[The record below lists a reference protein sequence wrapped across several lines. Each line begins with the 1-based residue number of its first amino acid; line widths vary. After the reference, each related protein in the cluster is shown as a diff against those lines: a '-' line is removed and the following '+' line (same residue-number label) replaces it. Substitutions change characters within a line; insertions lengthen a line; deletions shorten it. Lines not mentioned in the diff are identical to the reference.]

1 MRKSVLTL
9 LLLFI
14 AMMMQ
19 AQQHLITGAIIDKG
33 TNDPVEASTVQ
44 LLRADSTYISGAISD
59 ENGLFSLQAPED
71 GSYLLKITSVGYKP
85 TVRRIMMTQGKDL
98 AMGKINI
105 NAEAIMLKA
114 ATVTA
119 MAKKVVLKED
129 TFVYN
134 SAAYRTPEGSTI
146 EELVK
151 RLPGA
156 EVSDDGSIKINGK
169 EVKKILVDGKEF
181 MTGDTKTALK
191 NLPTSI
197 IDKIKAYDEKSDLA
211 KVTGIDDGEE
221 ETVLDFG
228 VKRGM
233 NKGLIAN
240 MDLSMGTKQRYSERG
255 MAAYFNDRNRL
266 MMFASANNT
275 NDMGFPGG
283 GGPGGWGFNKQGLN
297 ASKMLGLNYNYEN
310 KDKLKMDASLRWNH
324 SDGDISSTVAS
335 ENFVSQN
342 SSFSNSRA
350 KNFSRSN
357 SWDGRFRLEWTPDTM
372 TNIMF
377 RPSFTIKSSD
387 ALARSLSAQFNADPY
402 QITND
407 PLEDA
412 ARAEL
417 GLEDVSTSKSLLQQA
432 GALVNLQS
440 SSSIS
445 YSESENLRGMLQYNR
460 RLSAMGRNITVRTD
474 ASYGKTDANSLSLTN
489 AYMYL
494 VDVANGNETDHY
506 NTYRYNVTPTRNY
519 SYSLQAT
526 YSEPLWRATFLQ
538 LSYKFTYKYSKTDRS
553 TYNFSDFSD
562 EEANQWASITPEYRG
577 WGNYLGT
584 LRSPLD
590 EYFDSDQSRFSEYK
604 NYIHEM
610 QLMMRFIRPKYNLSF
625 GAMLQP
631 QRSNFIY
638 DYMGQH
644 IETTRNVTNFSPTL
658 DFRYRF
664 SKVSNLRVN
673 YRGTTSQPSM
683 TDLLDITDDSNPLNI
698 KKGNPGL
705 KPSFTHNFRLFYNDY
720 IEKHQRALMTF
731 VNFSMTRNSIS
742 DMVTYDDKT
751 GGRTTQPENI
761 NGNWNARGAFMFNTA
776 IDSAG
781 VWNINTFT
789 TLAYTNAVGY
799 LSLDGKTS
807 QKNTTKQ
814 TQVGERIAMGYRN
827 SWLEVNLNGTLNY
840 NHARNKL
847 QASSNMNTWQF
858 SYGPSIT
865 VTMPW
870 GMSLSTDLS
879 QSSRRGYSDKSMN
892 TNELVW
898 NAQLSQGFLR
908 GKPLTVMIQFYDAA
922 PAEHLEPC
930 PYCHGPYR
938 YRVQQHHLLCHAPR
952 HLPTEYHRR
961 QTGTRDDE
969 IWRTPRLR
977 RTTLQRRTSPLL
989 SLEKLKPIYM
999 MPRTIRHRWFWAYFC
1014 LIGSNITTP
1023 FHIRQ
1028 F

>member
-240 MDLSMGTKQRYSERG
+240 MDLSIGTKQRYSERG

-283 GGPGGWGFNKQGLN
+283 GGPGGWGPNKQGLN

-610 QLMMRFIRPKYNLSF
+610 QLMMRFVRPKYNLSF

-705 KPSFTHNFRLFYNDY
+705 KPSFTHNFRLFYNNY

-827 SWLEVNLNGTLNY
+827 NWLEVNLNGTLNY

-865 VTMPW
+865 HPPQWRHLSKSTFIGITPW
-870 GMSLSTDLS
+870 
-879 QSSRRGYSDKSMN
+879 RVHR
-892 TNELVW
+892 
-898 NAQLSQGFLR
+898 
-908 GKPLTVMIQFYDAA
+908 
-922 PAEHLEPC
+922 PC
-930 PYCHGPYR
+930 P
-938 YRVQQHHLLCHAPR
+938 
-952 HLPTEYHRR
+952 
-961 QTGTRDDE
+961 
-969 IWRTPRLR
+969 
-977 RTTLQRRTSPLL
+977 
-989 SLEKLKPIYM
+989 
-999 MPRTIRHRWFWAYFC
+999 RWA
-1014 LIGSNITTP
+1014 
-1023 FHIRQ
+1023 R
-1028 F
+1028 